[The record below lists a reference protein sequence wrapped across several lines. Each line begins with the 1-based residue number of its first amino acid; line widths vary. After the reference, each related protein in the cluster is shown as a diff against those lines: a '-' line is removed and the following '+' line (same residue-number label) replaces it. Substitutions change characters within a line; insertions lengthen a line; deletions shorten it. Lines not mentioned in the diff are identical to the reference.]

1 MQLYCD
7 RCNETADHPIDISSD
22 AELADLASDLG
33 YRNVCPGCYDDLL
46 IEAAEA
52 REQQAD
58 NRRTEHRVVAQVPI
72 RLCATDGAATQE
84 TVTENVSENG
94 AQIRANLALEPGS
107 VVRLESADGTID
119 AVAIVEVVWL
129 DGDSLRAGL
138 RLAEA
143 SESWQHLVEQLEA
156 DEAE

>member
-7 RCNETADHPIDISSD
+7 RCNETADHPIDISSNT
-22 AELADLASDLG
+22 ELADLARDLG

-58 NRRTEHRVVAQVPI
+58 DRRTEHRVAAQLPI
-72 RLCATDGAATQE
+72 RLCAIDGVATHE
-84 TVTENVSENG
+84 TVTENISENG
-94 AQIRANLALEPGS
+94 AQIRANLALEPGA
-107 VVRLESADGTID
+107 VVRVESADGVID

-129 DGDSLRAGL
+129 DGGTLRAGL

-143 SESWQHLVEQLEA
+143 SESWRHLVARLEA
-156 DEAE
+156 DEGE

>member
-7 RCNETADHPIDISSD
+7 RCNEKADHPIDVVSNV
-22 AELADLASDLG
+22 ELADLARDLG

-58 NRRTEHRVVAQVPI
+58 DRRTGRRVEAHVP
-72 RLCATDGAATQE
+72 LHLYTTGGANAQE
-84 TVTENVSENG
+84 TVTENISENG
-94 AQIRANLALEPGS
+94 AQIRASLGLEPGS
-107 VVRLESADGTID
+107 VVRVESADGAID

-129 DGDSLRAGL
+129 DGETLRAGL

-143 SESWQHLVEQLEA
+143 SESWQRLVERLES
-156 DEAE
+156 DGEE